1 MDWELVV
8 GEGRMDWTAIVGK
21 GNDENRIM
29 GNGLEV
35 DGGKRVEEW
44 RREDGKFE
52 SGERG
57 GRWEMGEGRNRR

>member
-1 MDWELVV
+1 MDWELVE

-29 GNGLEV
+29 GNELEV

>member
-1 MDWELVV
+1 MDWELVE

-21 GNDENRIM
+21 GNDEDRIM
-29 GNGLEV
+29 GNELEV
-35 DGGKRVEEW
+35 DGGKRVGGW

>member
-35 DGGKRVEEW
+35 DGEKRVEEW

>member
-1 MDWELVV
+1 ME
-8 GEGRMDWTAIVGK
+8 GEGRMDWTAMAGK
-21 GNDENRIM
+21 GNDENRR
-29 GNGLEV
+29 GENGLKA
-35 DGGKRVEEW
+35 DGEKRVEEW